1 MEDRIAHHRS
11 QRCPGVI
18 MLTHADNELMCRV
31 GPQTGMGVALRR
43 YWLSAIA
50 STELP
55 EPGGEPV
62 HVELL
67 GEHFVAFRDSE
78 GRVGLLDEACCHR
91 GASLLLG
98 RVEGCG
104 LRCIYHGWKFA
115 VDGKV
120 LETPNVPDQK
130 FKDRI
135 RARAYPVREARGLI
149 WTYLGPAELEP
160 TFPNWLWHSA
170 PASNV
175 LVTHH
180 IVDCNYVQ
188 VLEGLVDSSH
198 LGILHS
204 NGLRASLDS
213 NLTYANK
220 VSAMQFDLAPRIEEE
235 ATDFGFH
242 YAALRAGT
250 GGGDAAE
257 VRVTAF
263 VMPCIVLNPNGDV
276 ATVVVPMNDTR
287 SRFFHV
293 WWDPIKAVG
302 EEPLRSETL
311 RFVGLDPESMRNY
324 GIAADS
330 PPAERPSRLNRY
342 YQDRAAISSGASFS
356 GISGLIEEDVA
367 AAASGGAIRDRSKE
381 KLSIADLAVGRLY
394 RIYLESVRRVAA
406 GMAPIGLGS
415 DVDLARA
422 RGVSAPLPGSNDW
435 RSLVPQHRKSSIAR
449 QQ

>member
-1 MEDRIAHHRS
+1 
-11 QRCPGVI
+11 
-18 MLTHADNELMCRV
+18 MLTQADNELMCRV
-31 GPQTGMGVALRR
+31 GPGTGMGAAMRR
-43 YWLSAIA
+43 YWLPALA
-50 STELP
+50 SDELP
-55 EPGGEPV
+55 EPAGDPV

-78 GRVGLLDEACCHR
+78 GKVGLLDEACCHR

-115 VDGKV
+115 VDGTV
-120 LETPNVPDQK
+120 LETPNVPDPK

-135 RARAYPVREARGLI
+135 RGRAYPVREAGGLI
-149 WTYLGPAELEP
+149 WTYLGPAEHEP
-160 TFPNWLWHSA
+160 PFPDWQWHSV

-180 IVDCNYVQ
+180 FVDCNYVQ
-188 VLEGLVDSSH
+188 VIEGLVDSSH

-204 NGLRASLDS
+204 NGLRASLES
-213 NLTYANK
+213 QLAYATK
-220 VSAMQFDLAPRIEEE
+220 VSGMQFDLAPRIEEE

-242 YAALRAGT
+242 YAALRAGKESSN
-250 GGGDAAE
+250 AAE

-276 ATVVVPMNDTR
+276 ATLVVPANDTR

-293 WWDPIKAVG
+293 WWDPAKAVG
-302 EEPLRSETL
+302 AEPLRSETL
-311 RFVGLDPESMRNY
+311 RFVGLDQQSMRDY

-330 PPAERPSRLNRY
+330 SPHERPSRLNRFH
-342 YQDRAAISSGASFS
+342 QDRAAIRKGASFS
-356 GISGLIEEDVA
+356 GIAGLVEEDVA
-367 AAASGGAIRDRSKE
+367 ASASGGAIRDRSKE
-381 KLSIADLAVGRLY
+381 MLSVADLAVGRLY

-406 GMAPIGLGS
+406 GLAPVGLGPG
-415 DVDLARA
+415 VDLARA
-422 RGVSAPLPGSNDW
+422 RGVNAQLPRSSDW
-435 RSLVPQHRKSSIAR
+435 RSLVPQHRKTAA
-449 QQ
+449 